1 MDDKNEKIGARPK
14 AYFYIDR
21 SRERAHRAA
30 FPALR
35 FLPPDPVRHSGPVVA
50 LYERQEPMPLTA
62 VGDLVA
68 ALSAR
73 GGWTDEIALVRA
85 VEAWHGIE

>member
-1 MDDKNEKIGARPK
+1 MDDKNEKIGARPR

-50 LYERQEPMPLTA
+50 LYERQEPMPLA
-62 VGDLVA
+62 ALGDLVG
-68 ALSAR
+68 